1 MQNSHPGARTCR
13 LGYCC
18 DSRLKTSISLLN
30 VYEIR
35 IRESVKYLQ
44 VSTNFKGKLL
54 LVKMKVKEKGICV
67 LKVHLH
73 L

>member
-18 DSRLKTSISLLN
+18 DSRPKTSVFLLN

-35 IRESVKYLQ
+35 IRGAVKYVQ
-44 VSTNFKGKLL
+44 VSTNFMGKLL
-54 LVKMKVKEKGICV
+54 PVKIKVKEKGICI
-67 LKVHLH
+67 LKVRLQ